1 MGEEK
6 PLEGSRPAEGE
17 GDILNVLI
25 VLLKR
30 KTMILGITIG
40 VGLLATIVSF
50 LLPPIYRGET
60 RIIPPQQGRQ
70 DMASQMLG
78 QLGGAAGLLGATIA
92 VKTPNEMYVEILK
105 SRTILDRI
113 IDKYKLMESY
123 RKKYREDARKK
134 LLKVFKA
141 KEEKK
146 SGIIILSVEDRDPKK
161 AAEMANAFVQ
171 ELKSVVGGLAV
182 TEAAQKRLFFEEQLR
197 GTKASLF
204 RAEEEV
210 KAFQQETGAMQIDA
224 QARAVIEGIAG
235 LRARIASQEVQLK
248 VLRSYA
254 TAQNP
259 DLQKIEEEVQGL
271 RTELGKLE
279 SNEGKGHD
287 PLMPTG
293 RMVAVGTEYLR
304 KLRDRKYYEIMFEL
318 LSKQYELARLD
329 EARDAVVI
337 QIVDPAVPP
346 DKKVK
351 PNRPLLVFLFM
362 MIAFLVSLFVAFVL
376 EFVEK
381 SRLDPGKKKKMEALA
396 RYAKLQSPWF
406 P

>member
-6 PLEGSRPAEGE
+6 PLGGSRPAEGE

-30 KTMILGITIG
+30 KTMILGITFG

-50 LLPPIYRGET
+50 LLPPTYRGET

-92 VKTPNEMYVEILK
+92 VKTPNELYVEILK

-113 IDKYKLMESY
+113 IDKFKLMDSY

-134 LLKVFKA
+134 LLKAFKA

-171 ELKSVVGGLAV
+171 ELKSVVSGLAV
-182 TEAAQKRLFFEEQLR
+182 TEAAQRRLFFEEQLR
-197 GTKASLF
+197 ETKASLL

-210 KAFQQETGAMQIDA
+210 RAFQQKTGAMQIDA
-224 QARAVIEGIAG
+224 QARAVIEGIAA
-235 LRARIASQEVQLK
+235 LRARIASQEVQMK
-248 VLRSYA
+248 VVRSYA

-271 RTELGKLE
+271 RAELEKLE
-279 SNEGKGHD
+279 TSKGKGHD

-304 KLRDRKYYEIMFEL
+304 KLRDRRYYEIMFEL

-329 EARDAVVI
+329 EARDAAVI
-337 QIVDPAVPP
+337 QIVDPAVTPE
-346 DKKVK
+346 KKVK
-351 PNRPLLVFLFM
+351 PNRPLLVSLFM
-362 MIAFLVSLFVAFVL
+362 MMAFLVSLFVAFVL

-381 SRLDPGKKKKMEALA
+381 SRLDPGKNKKMEALA
-396 RYAKLQSPWF
+396 QYSRFRSHC
-406 P
+406 

>member
-1 MGEEK
+1 M
-6 PLEGSRPAEGE
+6 EGSRPAEGE

-30 KTMILGITIG
+30 KTIILGITIG

-50 LLPPIYRGET
+50 LLPPIFRGET

-92 VKTPNEMYVEILK
+92 VKTPNEMYIEILK
-105 SRTILDRI
+105 SRTILDRV
-113 IDKYKLMESY
+113 IDKYKLMDSY

-134 LLKVFKA
+134 LLKAFKA

-161 AAEMANAFVQ
+161 AAEMANSFVQ
-171 ELKSVVGGLAV
+171 ELKNVVSGLAL

-197 GTKASLF
+197 ETKASLF

-210 KAFQQETGAMQIDA
+210 KAFQQKTGAMQIDA

-235 LRARIASQEVQLK
+235 LRARVASQEVQLK
-248 VLRSYA
+248 VMRSYA

-259 DLQKIEEEVQGL
+259 DLQKIEEEVGGL
-271 RTELGKLE
+271 RAELGKLE
-279 SNEGKGHD
+279 SSEGKGHD

-293 RMVAVGTEYLR
+293 RMATIGTEYLR

-329 EARDAVVI
+329 EARDAAVI

-346 DKKVK
+346 EKKVK
-351 PNRPLLVFLFM
+351 PNRPLLVSIFM
-362 MIAFLVSLFVAFVL
+362 MIAFLISLFVAFVL
-376 EFVEK
+376 EFVER
-381 SRLDPGKKKKMEALA
+381 SRLDPEKKNRLEALA
-396 RYAKLQSPWF
+396 QYARFRSH
-406 P
+406 

>member
-1 MGEEK
+1 MGGEK

-30 KTMILGITIG
+30 KTIILGITIG

-50 LLPPIYRGET
+50 LLPPIFRGET

-92 VKTPNEMYVEILK
+92 VKTPNEMYIEILK
-105 SRTILDRI
+105 SRTILDRV
-113 IDKYKLMESY
+113 IDKYKLMDSY

-134 LLKVFKA
+134 LLKAFKA

-161 AAEMANAFVQ
+161 AAEMANSFVQ
-171 ELKSVVGGLAV
+171 ELKNVVSGLAL

-197 GTKASLF
+197 ETKASLF

-210 KAFQQETGAMQIDA
+210 KAFQQKTGAMQIDA

-235 LRARIASQEVQLK
+235 LRARVASQEVQLK
-248 VLRSYA
+248 VMRSYA

-259 DLQKIEEEVQGL
+259 DLQKIEEEVGGL
-271 RTELGKLE
+271 RAELGKLE
-279 SNEGKGHD
+279 SSEGKGHD

-293 RMVAVGTEYLR
+293 RMATIGTEYLR

-329 EARDAVVI
+329 EARDAAVI

-346 DKKVK
+346 EKKVK
-351 PNRPLLVFLFM
+351 PNRPLLVSIFM
-362 MIAFLVSLFVAFVL
+362 MIAFLISLFVAFVL
-376 EFVEK
+376 EFVER
-381 SRLDPGKKKKMEALA
+381 SRLDPEKKNRLEALA
-396 RYAKLQSPWF
+396 QYARFRSH
-406 P
+406 

>member
-6 PLEGSRPAEGE
+6 PLGGSRPIEEE

-30 KTMILGITIG
+30 KRMILGITIG
-40 VGLLATIVSF
+40 VGLLTTIVSF
-50 LLPPIYRGET
+50 LLPLTFRGET
-60 RIIPPQQGRQ
+60 RIIPPQQGKQ

-105 SRTILDRI
+105 SRTILDRV
-113 IDKYKLMESY
+113 IDKYKLMDSY
-123 RKKYREDARKK
+123 REKYREDARKE
-134 LLKVFKA
+134 LLKAFKA

-161 AAEMANAFVQ
+161 AAEMANSFVQ
-171 ELKSVVGGLAV
+171 ELKNVVSGLAV

-210 KAFQQETGAMQIDA
+210 KTFQQETGAMQIDA

-235 LRARIASQEVQLK
+235 LRARIASREVQLK

-293 RMVAVGTEYLR
+293 RMVTIGTEYLR
-304 KLRDRKYYEIMFEL
+304 KLRDRRYYEIMYEL

-337 QIVDPAVPP
+337 QILDPAVPP

-351 PNRPLLVFLFM
+351 PNRPLLVSLSM

-381 SRLDPGKKKKMEALA
+381 SKLDPVKKTKMETLTQYA
-396 RYAKLQSPWF
+396 RLRSH
-406 P
+406 